1 MPSGAGCRRCTRSS
15 ASCSSSNKNKAGGM
29 GASSCRPS
37 LRATLL
43 GARGSPALLRR
54 ADQHHRRRWL
64 LALGSPRVN
73 EKSPSERAC
82 PDAACARSSDERRVG
97 QDTLWNEKPKE
108 ATGNTLLATVE
119 RSQRLRKW
127 SKALR
132 SSDRVD
138 GRTIARWWRDGSRE
152 RRREGIGRGD
162 ASLLLAREKLRRAC
176 AAGEIPRPSRT
187 TLSRTRVD

>member
-1 MPSGAGCRRCTRSS
+1 VSS
-15 ASCSSSNKNKAGGM
+15 DAEPTAHKELAECGSSNKNKAGGM
-29 GASSCRPS
+29 CESSCRPS

-43 GARGSPALLRR
+43 GVCGSPALLRR

-73 EKSPSERAC
+73 EKSPSGRLVRWLR
-82 PDAACARSSDERRVG
+82 ARSSDERRVG

-132 SSDRVD
+132 SSARVG
-138 GRTIARWWRDGSRE
+138 GRTIARWAR
-152 RRREGIGRGD
+152 D
-162 ASLLLAREKLRRAC
+162 ASR
-176 AAGEIPRPSRT
+176 G
-187 TLSRTRVD
+187 